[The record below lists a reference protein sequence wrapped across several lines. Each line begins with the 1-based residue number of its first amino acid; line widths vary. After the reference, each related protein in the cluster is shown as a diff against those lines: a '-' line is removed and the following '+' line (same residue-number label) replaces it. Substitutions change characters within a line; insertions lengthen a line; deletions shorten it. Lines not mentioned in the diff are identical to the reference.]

1 MKYVHN
7 KEQKEAPNKYKK
19 CFIFTAAGW
28 CLCYAVVCFL
38 FSCSI
43 FFPGI
48 QTHTQQ
54 KKYNPYLFGEMI
66 VKTFN
71 VIECIN
77 KE

>member
-28 CLCYAVVCFL
+28 CLYYAVVCF
-38 FSCSI
+38 FI
-43 FFPGI
+43 FMQHIFPWH
-48 QTHTQQ
+48 TNTQQ
-54 KKYNPYLFGEMI
+54 EKKYNPYLFGEMI

-71 VIECIN
+71 VIEYIN